1 MPDETR
7 RTRIVDAAMRAL
19 DEQDYAH
26 VQMRDVATSAGIALG
41 TLYRHFSSKEHLY
54 ATVLLEWAAAGR
66 SQAGGGFGQE
76 DAGSGVDRLRSRI
89 HGVITAYERQPQF
102 YRVQVLLRASP
113 DRNARAVLAEFTE
126 IARAVLAADLAEIV
140 PVDVVDATDAATMLW
155 SLVTSRLTDTIYGE
169 GGGRSDAHRLADR
182 FVDLLAGAGAER
194 TDRDRD
200 TDRDR

>member
-7 RTRIVDAAMRAL
+7 RTRIVEAAMRAL
-19 DEQDYAH
+19 DEQEYAH
-26 VQMRDVATSAGIALG
+26 IQMRDVATSAGIALG

-54 ATVLLEWAAAGR
+54 ATVLLEWAALGR
-66 SQAGGGFGQE
+66 SQAGAGGRGA
-76 DAGSGVDRLRSRI
+76 AGPGTDRLRDRI